1 MGTEQRSARL
11 VEGTLSMKVLCKV
24 EVSSSYCN
32 DLICS
37 NTACFTLHNDKLVIK
52 ELMSSL
58 S

>member
-24 EVSSSYCN
+24 EVSSRCCN

-37 NTACFTLHNDKLVIK
+37 DTACFTLHNDMLVIK